1 MSKNKLIDSFVT
13 KFKNHLKDGL
23 EAVSF
28 LNEICCS
35 FALHVHCSHLLY
47 TIGYPLGGGGGG
59 NRTSRPFYADLKG
72 DLIDNLLRKE
82 K

>member
-1 MSKNKLIDSFVT
+1 MSKNKLIDSFVA

-35 FALHVHCSHLLY
+35 FTPDCSHLLY
-47 TIGYPLGGGGGG
+47 TYHWLSLGGGEGG
-59 NRTSRPFYADLKG
+59 A
-72 DLIDNLLRKE
+72 
-82 K
+82 